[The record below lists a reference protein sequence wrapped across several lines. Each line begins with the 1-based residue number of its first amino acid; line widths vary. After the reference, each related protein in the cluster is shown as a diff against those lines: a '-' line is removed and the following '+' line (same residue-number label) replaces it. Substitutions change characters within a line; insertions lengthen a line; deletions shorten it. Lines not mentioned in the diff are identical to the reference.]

1 MLKLTPVCGV
11 ECMVSSVAFVTG
23 EHEGCSSRGVIP
35 NPPRLPN
42 LSQSGKSLFYNS
54 CKF

>member
-1 MLKLTPVCGV
+1 MPKLTPVHGV

-23 EHEGCSSRGVIP
+23 EHEGCYSRGVSP
-35 NPPRLPN
+35 NPPILPN
-42 LSQSGKSLFYNS
+42 ISQSGKSLFYNR